1 MHIYNNISFPGLTG
15 SKALSLEGNYFII
28 NETEQTYYHFLMDQI
43 GQYLYLKSL
52 YPDLGLLIFKQEVG
66 DSRNYAEWCMG
77 KLKEEFP
84 YTEISLS
91 EYGHLSVEQIT
102 VLSNRLI
109 DIYHLIDDNLNDF
122 LLDKDYT
129 AIVAAHLKKFFNRHI
144 EASKISKKIF
154 LSRSGK
160 REELSEA
167 RNKIS
172 EPTSLEEQQIIARYL
187 DPKMEDLIESLFR
200 DAGYE
205 IINFEDYS
213 FQEQLELCASASSI
227 GLFVG
232 ASAINTIVA
241 PQNTEILLISHDTS
255 YPFPVY
261 HDLIDSINSNTVHI
275 LDPREYPDTR
285 NTIEVIQR
293 LTKSLYPNG
302 RGS

>member
-1 MHIYNNISFPGLTG
+1 MHIYNNISFPGLSG

-28 NETEQTYYHFLMDQI
+28 NEIEQTYYHFLMDQV
-43 GQYLYLKSL
+43 GQYLYLKSI
-52 YPDLGLLIFKQEVG
+52 YPDLKLLIFKQEVG
-66 DSRNYAEWCMG
+66 DSRDYASWCIN
-77 KLKEEFP
+77 KLKEEFS

-91 EYGHLSVEQIT
+91 EYGHLFIEQIT

-129 AIVAAHLKKFFNRHI
+129 AVVVSYLKKFFSRHI
-144 EASKISKKIF
+144 EASNVSKKIF
-154 LSRSGK
+154 LSRSSK
-160 REELSEA
+160 REEISKA

-172 EPTSLEEQQIIARYL
+172 EPTSLEEQQIIARYM
-187 DPKMEDLIESLFR
+187 DPKMEDLIESLFK

-205 IINFEDYS
+205 IINFENYS

-232 ASAINTIVA
+232 ASVINTIVA
-241 PQNTEILLISHDTS
+241 PQSTEILLISHDTS
-255 YPFPVY
+255 YPFPIY
-261 HDLIDSINSNTVHI
+261 HDLIDSINSNVVHI

-285 NTIEVIQR
+285 NTTEVIQR